1 MGTNQSQY
9 KSCEQNGAVKYAP
22 NLQEQSKLH
31 CINKHFIEGCHF
43 DDAFQNPCNDNDYI
57 DRSVGFARIVDGK
70 IRGHSNK
77 LVDNGQEDPD
87 LDFSLEQQNKLRA
100 IATGNRLLGAII
112 NNEAA
117 IIGRVPLVEA
127 QNNQSLNSQSSTEQ
141 LIIYLLVSMIAV
153 TLIATVVIILI
164 ALSWSKPKEPN
175 ESELQTRNEKVPID
189 CIIVKENGAERVRAP
204 QSSDNIHNSNQKDYR
219 QHRIAR
225 KLSPNHNMSGHL
237 GPKRDIIDSSAL

>member
-1 MGTNQSQY
+1 M
-9 KSCEQNGAVKYAP
+9 
-22 NLQEQSKLH
+22 H
-31 CINKHFIEGCHF
+31 CINKHFIDGCHF
-43 DDAFQNPCNDNDYI
+43 DDAFQNPCNDNDYF
-57 DRSVGFARIVDGK
+57 DRGVGFGSIVDGK
-70 IRGHSNK
+70 GNRRKNK
-77 LVDNGQEDPD
+77 LVVDNEQEDPD

-153 TLIATVVIILI
+153 TLIATIVIVLV
-164 ALSWSKPKEPN
+164 ALSWSRPKGPS
-175 ESELQTRNEKVPID
+175 ESEMQTRNEKAPID
-189 CIIVKENGAERVRAP
+189 CIIVPDNGTNRMRAP
-204 QSSDNIHNSNQKDYR
+204 QSSDTIHNSNQKDYK

-225 KLSPNHNMSGHL
+225 KLPPSNNMKSHL
-237 GPKRDIIDSSAL
+237 DSKRDIIDSSVL